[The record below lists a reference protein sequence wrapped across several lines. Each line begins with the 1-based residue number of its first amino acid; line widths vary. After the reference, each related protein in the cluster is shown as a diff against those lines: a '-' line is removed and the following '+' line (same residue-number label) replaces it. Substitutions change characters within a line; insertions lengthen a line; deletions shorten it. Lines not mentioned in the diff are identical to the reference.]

1 MQLDVS
7 DLAEFYDLPIGQVA
21 RRAILRRLKLI
32 WPTVAGER
40 VLGVGFAVP
49 YLRAWLGEAERVVA
63 FMPAQQGV
71 MPWPSSRNLTVLG
84 NDDALPFA
92 DSLFDR
98 ILVVHGLEGV
108 DAARPFLRQLWRVL
122 APEGR
127 LLVVAPNRAS
137 LWAQLEFSPFGHGR
151 PFHRLELASLL
162 KSAMFEPVAWD
173 RALLAPPIRAR
184 RLMGTGTAWE
194 RIGRRLWFTL
204 AGVHLVE
211 ARKSLVAPLPQAV
224 ETRRERRLAPA
235 RATSPA
241 HMATE
246 RDTHTV
252 IEVF

>member
-1 MQLDVS
+1 MQLDVR
-7 DLAEFYDLPIGQVA
+7 DLAEFYELPVGQVA
-21 RRAILRRLKLI
+21 RRAILRRVKLI

-49 YLRAWLGEAERVVA
+49 YLRPWLGEAERVVA

-71 MPWPSSRNLTVLG
+71 MAWPGSRNLTVLG
-84 NDDALPFA
+84 DEDALPFA
-92 DSLFDR
+92 DALFDR

-127 LLVVAPNRAS
+127 LLIVAPNRAS
-137 LWAQLEFSPFGHGR
+137 LWAQLEYSPFAHGR
-151 PFHRLELASLL
+151 PFHRVELGALL

-173 RALLAPPIRAR
+173 RALLAPPFRAR

-194 RIGRRLWFTL
+194 KIGRRLWFTL

-211 ARKSLVAPLPQAV
+211 SRKSLVAPLPQTV
-224 ETRRERRLAPA
+224 RSRRERRLAPA
-235 RATSPA
+235 RAASSA
-241 HMATE
+241 SMASE
-246 RDTHTV
+246 RDV
-252 IEVF
+252 RPSDALV